1 MTRSLG
7 GRLLVTLSVLLVL
20 FFGATM
26 IALDN
31 AYERALERAA
41 RERLDGQLLGLIAAA
56 EPGAGGTLAMPER
69 MPDPRLDQPSSGVYA
84 LVADAAGAV
93 AWRSRSSVGWTLLP
107 PKAPPLGERRFRDD
121 LAIGDEPLFALTLAV
136 EWEDGRVFRFT
147 IAETQHAAIEQQL
160 RFRTQLLGWFAS
172 ITFLFLVAQAVLL
185 RGILR
190 PLRQVADDVHAIQ
203 AGRAEQLAGTYP
215 AELDA
220 LVAALNALVRN
231 ERLRLER
238 YRNSLGDLAHSLK
251 TPLAIVRRT
260 LEEAHDAPRQ
270 RAAVAEQVARIDE
283 IVEYQLQRAAAS
295 GGTTFGAAV
304 EVRAIADKVVASLR
318 KVHADRT
325 LAIDVFVDPAARFPG
340 DTGDLIEL
348 LGNLADNA
356 CKHARQRVVLGAVPI
371 TGTVGTRPG
380 LKVVVG
386 DDGAGFPPD
395 RINELARRGVRGDS
409 STPGH
414 GIGLAIVQDLVALHG
429 GTVSLG
435 RSDLGGAEVTVV
447 LPPV

>member
-26 IALDN
+26 VALDN
-31 AYERALERAA
+31 AYSRALERAA
-41 RERLDGQLLGLIAAA
+41 RERLDGQLLALIAAA
-56 EPGAGGTLAMPER
+56 EPGADGAIVLPER
-69 MPDPRLDQPSSGVYA
+69 APDPRLDQPSSGVYA
-84 LVADAAGAV
+84 LVADATGAV
-93 AWRSRSSVGWTLLP
+93 VWRSRSAVGFTLVP

-136 EWEDGRVFRFT
+136 EWEDGRAFRFT
-147 IAETQHAAIEQQL
+147 VAETQRAALEQL
-160 RFRTQLLGWFAS
+160 ARFRGQLAGWFAL
-172 ITFLFLVAQAVLL
+172 ITLLFLVAQAVLL

-203 AGRAEQLAGTYP
+203 AGRAAQLDGAYP

-220 LVAALNALVRN
+220 LVASLNALVRN

-238 YRNSLGDLAHSLK
+238 YRNSLGDLAHALK

-260 LEEAHDAPRQ
+260 LEEERDPARA
-270 RAAVAEQVARIDE
+270 RAALAEQVVRVDE
-283 IVEYQLQRAAAS
+283 IVEHQLQRAAAS
-295 GGTTFGAAV
+295 GGTTFGAPV
-304 EVRAIADKVVASLR
+304 EVRPTADKVVASLR
-318 KVHADRT
+318 KVHADRA
-325 LAIDVFVDPAARFPG
+325 LAIETFVDPAARFHG
-340 DTGDLIEL
+340 DAGDLIEL

-356 CKHARQRVVLGAVPI
+356 CKHARARVVVGAVPVA
-371 TGTVGTRPG
+371 GPPGTRAG
-380 LKVVVG
+380 LRIVIG
-386 DDGAGFPPD
+386 DDGAGFPEA
-395 RINELARRGVRGDS
+395 RIAELVQRGVRGDTS
-409 STPGH
+409 APGH

-429 GTVSLG
+429 GRFALG
-435 RSDLGGAEVTVV
+435 RSDLGGAEVTVE